1 LKAIS
6 DELKKEN
13 RNLEKAQKEIADAN
27 AVLAQDAQR
36 EQVRASIEAA
46 KKAYNEA
53 EERVKKLN
61 VETGRAKET
70 VDAYRRELSIIERE
84 FADVQQRT
92 VEAEGR
98 RDQLRE
104 ATRGK
109 GGPMIYGPWMP
120 QVLSIIQNTRWVG
133 EMPVGPFGRHVKLKD
148 KKWARVLRVGIGNF
162 LGGFA
167 VTNHKD
173 RVTLKKILDDKG
185 A

>member
-1 LKAIS
+1 M
-6 DELKKEN
+6 KKEN
-13 RNLEKAQKEIADAN
+13 RNLEKAKKEIDDAN

-36 EQVRASIEAA
+36 ERVRASIKAAQKAFDEAA
-46 KKAYNEA
+46 ARDRE
-53 EERVKKLN
+53 LQ
-61 VETGRAKET
+61 VETGRAKE
-70 VDAYRRELSIIERE
+70 VVEAYRRELSIIERE
-84 FADVQQRT
+84 FADVQHRT

-109 GGPMIYGPWMP
+109 GGPIIYGPWMP
-120 QVLSIIQNTRWVG
+120 QVLGMIQSTRWVG
-133 EMPVGPFGRHVKLKD
+133 EKPIGPLGMHVKLKD

-167 VTNHKD
+167 VTNHQD
-173 RVTLKKILDDKG
+173 RLTLKKILDDKG